1 MVDYFEQMFIVISR
15 IALVPCMLLLAIFL
29 FFNLWGLGGF
39 AVEWVTER
47 RKFKVDVTALIR
59 KIHKQGWDSIT
70 GLIEGSGL
78 LKYHKQTLQEFIAA
92 ADLPRELRLAVAQR
106 LLAGVETKYEKMTL
120 FTDIVAKIGPMLGLL
135 CTLIP
140 LGPGIIALSNG
151 DPATLSQSLSIAF
164 NATIVGLLNAGLS
177 HMLSS
182 VRKYWYND
190 YLVSLESVMEAVNE
204 KAKPA
209 GDEETQLGEHILV
222 DVKQDTQK
230 EARAYA

>member
-1 MVDYFEQMFIVISR
+1 MVDYFEQMFMVISR
-15 IALVPCMLLLAIFL
+15 IALVPCMSLLVIFL

-39 AVEWVTER
+39 VVEWITER
-47 RKFKVDVTALIR
+47 RKFKVDVTALIK
-59 KIHKQGWDSIT
+59 KIHKQRWDSIT
-70 GLIEGSGL
+70 GLIEDSGL
-78 LKYHKQTLQEFIAA
+78 LKYHKQTLKGFIDA

-120 FTDIVAKIGPMLGLL
+120 FSDIVAKIGPMLGLL

-151 DPATLSQSLSIAF
+151 DPAALSQSLSIAF
-164 NATIVGLLNAGLS
+164 NATIVGLLNAGLC
-177 HMLSS
+177 HMISS

-190 YLVSLESVMEAVNE
+190 YLVSLESLIEAINE

-209 GDEETQLGEHILV
+209 GTKEALLNEHILGE
-222 DVKQDTQK
+222 VKKDTKK
-230 EARAYA
+230 EALAYA